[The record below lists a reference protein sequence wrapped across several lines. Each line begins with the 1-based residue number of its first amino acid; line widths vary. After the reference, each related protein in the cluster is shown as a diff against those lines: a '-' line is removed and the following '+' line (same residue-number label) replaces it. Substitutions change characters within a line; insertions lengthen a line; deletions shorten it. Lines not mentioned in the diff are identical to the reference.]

1 MDLGVGAGEAPP
13 LAAGRKRLRMPFE
26 GRQLSRWCA
35 AAALPRRARTR
46 GGLSNRHLGGVPPHG
61 GGVLRRESHCVILA
75 VPIALTTALGRRVS
89 VIALRSRRSGAIRGR
104 ARRSV
109 PRAAGC

>member
-75 VPIALTTALGRRVS
+75 VPIALTALGRRVS